1 MKRATAVGRKS
12 RRRDVPRESGV
23 RGKESKVLLF
33 RSIKRVLFG
42 KSRKRS
48 MDLLDK
54 WILKKN
60 PLGLFL

>member
-1 MKRATAVGRKS
+1 MTKAMAVGRKNKRKS
-12 RRRDVPRESGV
+12 VPREGGMK
-23 RGKESKVLLF
+23 GKQSKVLLF